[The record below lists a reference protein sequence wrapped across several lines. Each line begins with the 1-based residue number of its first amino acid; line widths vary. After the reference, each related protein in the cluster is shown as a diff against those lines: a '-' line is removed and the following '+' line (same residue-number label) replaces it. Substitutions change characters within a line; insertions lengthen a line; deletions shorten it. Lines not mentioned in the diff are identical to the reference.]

1 MKSPKRLL
9 ALLALLPVLSGC
21 DLFNPKNP
29 ISDVCYTNPQPGS
42 ASAGLALGAGGAD
55 YVPSRLLVSY
65 QGSSR
70 AAAFR
75 PQDEQLERTTSPV
88 KSARDVAADVRRR
101 YHLEALSVLSDPALS
116 DPALSDS
123 ASEPAQP
130 SPADTDPSV
139 GAQGAEDSSLG
150 SSITEH
156 TDNDYDTDYLSE
168 VVSVP
173 EGVNVTELAAEMERD
188 PRVRYAEPDL
198 YLRPLSVAEPD
209 LPDDPDLPN
218 DPDLFEQWHLLEFG
232 LPQAWRLETGNA
244 GIVIA
249 VLDSGVDL
257 THEDLRGRIL
267 PGCDLFNSDN
277 DPSPGPP
284 GQLGDNQRHGT
295 HVAGIA
301 LAGGDNGKGVAGV
314 AYGGVRLLPVKVFDD
329 GGESQFTSSSVVATA
344 IRWSAG
350 LSVEG
355 LNRTPYPAQVIN
367 LSLGGKG
374 NVQTLNDAVRDARRA
389 GSLVVA
395 ASGNG
400 FSSEAIFAPA
410 NAPEALAVGSVDANY
425 QRSDFSNYST
435 TGRTVDLMAPGGVGD
450 SSCGGVYSTISPT
463 FEGMTESAYGCERGT
478 SMAAPFVAGVAALL
492 WSQNPELSDDEV
504 EAKLLSSARYTPAM
518 NPAEYGAGVVCADRA
533 LGAAT
538 LCGR

>member
-9 ALLALLPVLSGC
+9 ALLALLPVLSAC
-21 DLFNPKNP
+21 DLLSPKNP
-29 ISDVCYTNPQPGS
+29 ISEVCYTNPQPGS
-42 ASAGLALGAGGAD
+42 ASAELALGTPSAD

-65 QGSSR
+65 RGGSR
-70 AAAFR
+70 AGAFR
-75 PQDEQLERTTSPV
+75 PQDVQNEQLEQTTGPV
-88 KSARDVAADVRRR
+88 KSARDVAKDVRRR
-101 YHLEALSVLSDPALS
+101 YHLTTLSVLSDPVLS
-116 DPALSDS
+116 DPVSDPVLSNPALV
-123 ASEPAQP
+123 EPVQSNP
-130 SPADTDPSV
+130 DHLNPDP
-139 GAQGAEDSSLG
+139 
-150 SSITEH
+150 
-156 TDNDYDTDYLSE
+156 NTDYLSE

-173 EGVNVTELAAEMERD
+173 EGADVLELAAEIERD

-198 YLRPLSVAEPD
+198 YLRPLNVPDPD
-209 LPDDPDLPN
+209 LPGDPDLPN
-218 DPDLFEQWHLLEFG
+218 DPDLFEQWHLLGFG
-232 LPQAWRLETGNA
+232 LPAAWGLETGNA
-244 GIVIA
+244 GVVVA

-257 THEDLRGRIL
+257 EHEDLRGRIL
-267 PGCDLFNSDN
+267 PGCDLFNGDN
-277 DPSPGPP
+277 DPSPGSP

-329 GGESQFTSSSVVATA
+329 GGESQITSSSVVAKA

-350 LSVEG
+350 LSVEE
-355 LNRTPYPAQVIN
+355 LNRTPYPAQIIN

-374 NVQTLNDAVRDARRA
+374 NVQTLDDAIRDARRA

-410 NAPEALAVGSVDANY
+410 NAPEALAVGSVDADY
-425 QRSDFSNYST
+425 LRSDFSNYST
-435 TGRTVDLMAPGGVGD
+435 AGRTVDLMAPGGFGD

-504 EAKLLSSARYTPAM
+504 EAKLLSSARYTSAM